1 MHIYSLDSDI
11 FNNSRSGLVS
21 VVSPC
26 TGLREVVESAVEEEQ
41 IWMARQGQ
49 VTTMG

>member
-1 MHIYSLDSDI
+1 MSEWIIFPLDIDS

-26 TGLREVVESAVEEEQ
+26 TGVRMVVASGVEEEQ
-41 IWMARQGQ
+41 YGW
-49 VTTMG
+49 